1 MTPATR
7 TRPDLVEALAGYELV
22 DLSVLLGEDMPGW
35 PGHMPF
41 THKIHNW
48 YEPVAGP
55 GQPLRS
61 SGPYFTCWYMID
73 EHCGTH
79 FDAPPHFVPP
89 PDSGLPHAGELGA
102 VTGDRV
108 PLDRLQGPAVVIDVR
123 ALNEGAHAGESPRV
137 TPDMID
143 DWERR
148 HGRLAAGEVVILHT
162 GWDAYWTAG
171 PEGEKF
177 CARPVAARDFP
188 GWPAPSAATV
198 EHLFERGIRLV
209 GTDAPSIGAVEE
221 GASMHYA
228 GLERDVLYVE
238 CLTGLDRLAPR
249 GAYFI
254 FMPLKLAG
262 SSGGN
267 GRALAFVPR
276 AEEG

>member
-1 MTPATR
+1 MTASATN
-7 TRPDLVEALAGYELV
+7 DLAKALASCEVV
-22 DLSVLLGEDMPGW
+22 DLSVLLSEEMPGW

-41 THKIHNW
+41 THKVHNW
-48 YEPVAGP
+48 YQPASGP

-61 SGPYFTCWYMID
+61 AGPYFTCWFMVD

-79 FDAPPHFVPP
+79 FDAPPHFIPP
-89 PDSGLPHAGELGA
+89 PGSGLPHAGELGA
-102 VTGDRV
+102 ITGDRV
-108 PLDRLQGPAVVIDVR
+108 PLRRLQGPAAVVDVR
-123 ALNEGAHAGESPRV
+123 ALNADASPGQSPRV
-137 TPDMID
+137 TPELLKK
-143 DWERR
+143 WENR
-148 HGRLAAGEVVILHT
+148 HGRLAPGEVVILRT
-162 GWDAYWTAG
+162 GWDAYWTDG

-177 CARPVAARDFP
+177 CRRPLIPRDFP
-188 GWPAPSAATV
+188 GWPAPSVDAID
-198 EHLFERGIRLV
+198 HLFGRGVRLV

-238 CLTGLDRLAPR
+238 CLTGLERLSPR
-249 GAYFI
+249 GTYFV

-276 AEEG
+276 QENG